1 MRQEAALHGRLPV
14 LVTDVPMTESLD
26 ELRWR
31 GADRE
36 KFERVSARVGGF
48 GVNPRRWR

>member
-1 MRQEAALHGRLPV
+1 MTRYLCDCTLAV

-26 ELRWR
+26 DLRWR
-31 GADRE
+31 GADAR
-36 KFERVSARVGGF
+36 KSERISARVGGF